1 MPIARRSAVIA
12 LPGRGRSF
20 TSSRPGWAW
29 PDARSSLLDGP
40 PAPPLGVAVSREL
53 SWAGSAGR
61 FRCGWSSRKCR
72 SRSGRPEKRSPQS
85 GQVVW

>member
-20 TSSRPGWAW
+20 TSSRPGRTW

-40 PAPPLGVAVSREL
+40 PEPPLGVPVSRE
-53 SWAGSAGR
+53 
-61 FRCGWSSRKCR
+61 SS
-72 SRSGRPEKRSPQS
+72 
-85 GQVVW
+85 